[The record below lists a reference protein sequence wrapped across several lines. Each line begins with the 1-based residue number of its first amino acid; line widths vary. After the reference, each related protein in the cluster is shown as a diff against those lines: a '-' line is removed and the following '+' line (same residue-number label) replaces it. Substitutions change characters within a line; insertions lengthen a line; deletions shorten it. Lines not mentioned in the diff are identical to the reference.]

1 MFIVTLTYKVALA
14 EIDAHL
20 AAHRI
25 FLDRHFASGAFLASG
40 PREPRTGGVILATI
54 ADRQA
59 LEHILEEDPFWRLDL
74 ARYDIEEFRPT
85 RFADTLPEKF
95 RNRLSSGS

>member
-1 MFIVTLTYKVALA
+1 MFIVSLTYKVALA

-20 AAHRI
+20 AEHRA

-40 PREPRTGGVILATI
+40 PKAPRTGGVILATI
-54 ADRQA
+54 ADRKALQA
-59 LEHILEEDPFWRLDL
+59 MLEEDPFWRLEL

-85 RFADTLPEKF
+85 RFADTLPDEF
-95 RNRLSSGS
+95 RARLCQSA